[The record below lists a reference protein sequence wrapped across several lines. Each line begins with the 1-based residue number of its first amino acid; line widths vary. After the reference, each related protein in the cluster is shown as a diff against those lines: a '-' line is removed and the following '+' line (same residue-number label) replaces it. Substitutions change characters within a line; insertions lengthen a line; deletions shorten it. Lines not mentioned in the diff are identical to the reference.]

1 MDISFWGS
9 PFNPLHHVKE
19 RRKEFL
25 DRAQI
30 TESLGGVGGQAGSGN
45 GMEYRTQSSGG
56 RVRAE
61 VSWEAICW
69 SHRACMPASSLD
81 CALKAMNRLCMILI

>member
-25 DRAQI
+25 DSAQS
-30 TESLGGVGGQAGSGN
+30 TESLGGVGEGRLVL
-45 GMEYRTQSSGG
+45 GM
-56 RVRAE
+56 A
-61 VSWEAICW
+61 W
-69 SHRACMPASSLD
+69 STEH
-81 CALKAMNRLCMILI
+81 KVVGVG